1 MRPLLNRRQLL
12 AAFGF
17 LPFTA
22 HAMQEQ
28 TARFLSSALRRDG
41 LNVAILY
48 DTRRGALFE
57 TPLPGRGHGPCLSSD
72 KKIAVMPA
80 RRPGRWAMVIDMTT
94 GKTITRLSSP
104 KGRHFYGHAVF
115 SPDDRLLLTTE
126 NDYDH
131 ADGMIGVWDTKSWQR
146 LDEWPS
152 GGIGPHELALCDPV
166 VVVANGGLL
175 THPETGR
182 DKRNLATMRPNL
194 CYISLKSGKILQ
206 QVEPPAKWFQ
216 CSLRHLD
223 VTRDETGQIFT
234 LVGAQYQGPKHET
247 APLVALHSFGAPLDF
262 VALPPELLRR
272 LHHYCGSVR
281 FIRNGRAFAI
291 TSPRGNSVLFGSGTE
306 GTEWDSM
313 TAQDACGLGG
323 SGNSVV
329 LTTGTGD
336 ILSGNTENGLEPWS
350 LRKNRTRFQ
359 WDNHLIQV

>member
-194 CYISLKSGKILQ
+194 CYLSLKSGKILQ

-223 VTRDETGQIFT
+223 ITRDETGQIFT

-262 VALPPELLRR
+262 VALPPELLRN

-291 TSPRGNSVLFGSGTE
+291 TSPRGNSVLFGS